1 MAFVLDLT
9 GAVYGLIALSMPLSF
24 RVETHA

>member
-9 GAVYGLIALSMPLSF
+9 GAVYGLIAVGMPLPF